1 MNCRFEKPDTFNLE
15 WNSSG
20 AHTKSPVSMR
30 PMVIDQ
36 SLQNLPVE
44 VTKIITNEYDVDHC
58 DPDDRGDCSLCTM
71 VERDDIPE
79 EIDDYCI
86 AVCSGTNR
94 CHRKAKYGPFTCHGH
109 APKYCLQHYENM
121 RSASIEQFRHN
132 RDLKSYIHDMRW
144 YEDTRYPFDTR
155 YAFSA
160 KKRPRE

>member
-86 AVCSGTNR
+86 AVCS
-94 CHRKAKYGPFTCHGH
+94 F
-109 APKYCLQHYENM
+109 
-121 RSASIEQFRHN
+121 EQFRHN

-155 YAFSA
+155 YAFST